1 MLRSRQVNKAAQAL
15 AQASRQ
21 QRRAL
26 TTPQTASTIVNQN
39 KKAPSGVRTQA
50 TTATA
55 YVILSSPPQPPDFG
69 LCNRMLICEPVPSQ
83 TFTGCPCASL
93 QRCRQQRQE
102 PCRALVPSPV
112 TRNGRV
118 VRSHPGITT
127 ARRNTYSYKFDRFIG
142 KTGGEIFHEMMLRR
156 GVKHICTC
164 HACRL
169 AVILHRSPN

>member
-39 KKAPSGVRTQA
+39 KKTPSGVRTQA

-55 YVILSSPPQPPDFG
+55 YVPFSPSTVSG
-69 LCNRMLICEPVPSQ
+69 LCRCDRMLICEPVPLQ
-83 TFTGCPCASL
+83 TFTGCPRASL
-93 QRCRQQRQE
+93 QRCCQQRQE

-118 VRSHPGITT
+118 VRTHPRIPT
-127 ARRNTYSYKFDRFIG
+127 ARCNTYSYKFDRFIG

-164 HACRL
+164 DACRL
-169 AVILHRSPN
+169 AAMLHQSSN